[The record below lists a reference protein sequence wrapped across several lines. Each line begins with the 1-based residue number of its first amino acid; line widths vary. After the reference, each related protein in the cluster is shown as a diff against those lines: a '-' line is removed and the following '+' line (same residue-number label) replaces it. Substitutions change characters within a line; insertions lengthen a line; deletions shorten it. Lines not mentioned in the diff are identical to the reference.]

1 MPDLLSVVL
10 PLLNEESVILETYE
24 RLKKT
29 MLGLAWDYEF
39 IFVDDG
45 STDHSLSILE
55 GLAQQDKQVKY
66 ISFSRNFGHQMAI
79 TAGCDF
85 CNGQYVVIMDCDLQ
99 DPPELIPQLISK
111 AEEGFDVVYAVR
123 RKRQAE
129 TWFKKI
135 TACLFYRIFALFTNI
150 QMPLDTGDFRLI
162 NRKVLLT
169 LRGLKEKNRFMRG
182 LVSWVGFK
190 QTGILYDRES
200 RKAGRTKFHFLKMM
214 NFSLDGI
221 FSFSTVPLKI
231 ASLLGLII
239 TILSALMGIYY
250 VGMKLFTNQLVHGW
264 LSLLISILFIG
275 GVQLIFLGIIGEYL
289 GRIYDE
295 VKQRPLYVIS
305 KKSNIGPQA

>member
-1 MPDLLSVVL
+1 MPELLSIVL
-10 PLLNEESVILETYE
+10 PVLNEEAILQETYH
-24 RLKKT
+24 RLKKALFG
-29 MLGLAWDYEF
+29 LGWEYEF

-45 STDHSLSILE
+45 SSDNTLSILE
-55 GLAQQDKQVKY
+55 GLARQDAKVKY
-66 ISFSRNFGHQMAI
+66 ISFSRNFGHQVAI
-79 TAGCDF
+79 TAGCDH
-85 CNGQYVVIMDCDLQ
+85 CNGKYAVIMDSDLQ
-99 DPPELIPQLISK
+99 DPPELIPQLIAK
-111 AEEGFDVVYAVR
+111 ADEGYDVVYAVR

-129 TWFKKI
+129 TWFKK
-135 TACLFYRIFALFTNI
+135 TSASLFYRLFALFSNI

-190 QTGILYDRES
+190 QTGVLYDRES

-221 FSFSTVPLKI
+221 VSFSTVPLKL
-231 ASLLGLII
+231 ASLLGLVISV
-239 TILSALMGIYY
+239 LSFFLGVYCI
-250 VGMKLFTNQLVHGW
+250 GLKFFTNQLVQGW

-295 VKQRPLYVIS
+295 VKQRPLYLVN
-305 KKSNIGPQA
+305 KKGNLDV